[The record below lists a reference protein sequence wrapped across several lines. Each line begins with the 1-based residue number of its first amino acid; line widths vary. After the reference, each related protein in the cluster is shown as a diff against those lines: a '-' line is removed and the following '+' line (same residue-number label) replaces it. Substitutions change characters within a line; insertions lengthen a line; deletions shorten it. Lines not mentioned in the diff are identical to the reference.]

1 MLEFL
6 EIQYILGTVDSTSL
20 KAYVPKWLT
29 SDDYKTITGTEYT
42 A

>member
-6 EIQYILGTVDSTSL
+6 RIQYQLGTVNSISL

-29 SDDYKTITGTEYT
+29 PDDYKTITGEDY
-42 A
+42 AA